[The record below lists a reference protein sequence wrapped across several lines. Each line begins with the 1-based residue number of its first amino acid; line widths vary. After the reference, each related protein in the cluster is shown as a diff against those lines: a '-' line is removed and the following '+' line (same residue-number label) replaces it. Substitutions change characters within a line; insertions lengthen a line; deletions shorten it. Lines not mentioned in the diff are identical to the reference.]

1 MNGGLCALISFIII
15 VCRGP
20 IGNRSMPRKILI
32 LIALGLSIFGFIISV
47 HSFESEK
54 KGRNKIFKI
63 LEMIF
68 CSFDIICGGF
78 YVLGLD

>member
-15 VCRGP
+15 VSRGP
-20 IGNRSMPRKILI
+20 VGNSIPRKILL
-32 LIALGLSIFGFIISV
+32 LIALGLSIFGFIISL

-63 LEMIF
+63 LEMMF

-78 YVLGLD
+78 YVLDLD